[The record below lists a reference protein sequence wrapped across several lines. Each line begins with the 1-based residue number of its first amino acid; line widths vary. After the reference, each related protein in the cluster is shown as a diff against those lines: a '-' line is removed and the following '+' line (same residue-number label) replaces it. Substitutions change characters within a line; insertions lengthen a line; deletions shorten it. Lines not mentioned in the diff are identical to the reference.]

1 MNSIIKRD
9 GYGSRY
15 DRSQKRHAIAFP
27 DRTLYLQSKDLNEIQ
42 DISLDHTRRV
52 AEYILQDG
60 RIVDGT
66 DPIVT
71 VPAGDAGPDE
81 DHIRVQIPACAIYLS
96 GIVHD
101 VAAAD
106 FILPNKG
113 DIIIGVRHSDRL
125 VTDIEDATLKGD
137 IDGTEAYAED
147 GPARIEITVRWGIR
161 SMAIRS
167 RCFPCSRCATASS

>member
-9 GYGSRY
+9 GYGSRF
-15 DRSQKRHAIAFP
+15 DRSSKRHAIAFP

-71 VPAGDAGPDE
+71 VPA
-81 DHIRVQIPACAIYLS
+81 
-96 GIVHD
+96 
-101 VAAAD
+101 
-106 FILPNKG
+106 
-113 DIIIGVRHSDRL
+113 
-125 VTDIEDATLKGD
+125 
-137 IDGTEAYAED
+137 
-147 GPARIEITVRWGIR
+147 
-161 SMAIRS
+161 
-167 RCFPCSRCATASS
+167 